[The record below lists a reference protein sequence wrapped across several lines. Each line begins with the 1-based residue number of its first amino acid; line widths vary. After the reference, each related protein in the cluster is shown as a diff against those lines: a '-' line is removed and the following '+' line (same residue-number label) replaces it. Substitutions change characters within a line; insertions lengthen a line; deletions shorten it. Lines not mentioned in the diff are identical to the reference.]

1 MTRIA
6 LLRGINVGTAKQV
19 AMSDLKTLFTKLGL
33 EDVQSLLRTGNLVFR
48 GGARSGAQLE
58 KLLETETKKRLGLET
73 DYFVRTAEEWK
84 ATIAQN
90 PFPKE
95 AKDNP
100 ALLLVMFLKD
110 APDAKAV
117 KALQAAIVGREVVRV
132 HGREAYI
139 VFPDGVG
146 RSRLTTALIDKK
158 LGTRGTGRNW
168 NTVLR
173 IGALAG
179 L

>member
-58 KLLETETKKRLGLET
+58 KLLETETKTRLGLET

-95 AKDNP
+95 AKDDP

-173 IGALAG
+173 IGTLAG

>member
-73 DYFVRTAEEWK
+73 DYFVRTAEEWVV
-84 ATIAQN
+84 
-90 PFPKE
+90 
-95 AKDNP
+95 
-100 ALLLVMFLKD
+100 LV
-110 APDAKAV
+110 
-117 KALQAAIVGREVVRV
+117 
-132 HGREAYI
+132 
-139 VFPDGVG
+139 
-146 RSRLTTALIDKK
+146 
-158 LGTRGTGRNW
+158 
-168 NTVLR
+168 
-173 IGALAG
+173 
-179 L
+179 